1 MPPQFTPMP
10 LRKRSGAFDHPDW
23 LFELKYDG
31 FRALAQFDGASCR
44 LVSRNAHAFGS
55 FESLREDL
63 ADAFRRAQAVIDGEI
78 VCLDESGRPQ
88 FYDLL
93 YLRGEPCFLA
103 FDLLWHEGED
113 LRFLPLVER
122 KQRLKALVR
131 STESRLLYA
140 DHVDAHGRGLF
151 ERACDLD
158 LEGIVAKYRF
168 GHYTADRESSTWFKI
183 RNPQYSQM
191 IDRAE
196 HFERDRYDEPVPG
209 WHCCTLAVD
218 AQIAQD

>member
-10 LRKRSGAFDHPDW
+10 LQTRNGAFDHPDW

-31 FRALAQFDGASCR
+31 FRALAYVEGASCR

-55 FESLREDL
+55 FQPLAEDIALALRST
-63 ADAFRRAQAVIDGEI
+63 RAIIDGEI
-78 VCLDESGRPQ
+78 ACLDESGRPQ

-93 YLRGEPCFLA
+93 YRRAEPCFLA
-103 FDLLWHEGED
+103 FDLLWHEGDD
-113 LRFLPLVER
+113 LRFLPLGER
-122 KQRLKALVR
+122 KQRLKAITR

-140 DHVDAHGRGLF
+140 DHVETNGAALF
-151 ERACDLD
+151 ERACDLN

-196 HFERDRYDEPVPG
+196 HFKRDRHDEPVPG
-209 WHCCTLAVD
+209 WHCCTVAVD
-218 AQIAQD
+218 AQVGQD